1 MAADDTKD
9 KETST
14 KETAKE
20 EQAEVV
26 FRYLSE
32 ENPNNASYPGVP
44 LGDILAHQY
53 DTYPKWIQKSIA
65 ESPTSPYK
73 AVEAK
78 KKADDKADAG
88 GK

>member
-1 MAADDTKD
+1 MAEDQKDTTPKED
-9 KETST
+9 KP
-14 KETAKE
+14 
-20 EQAEVV
+20 EQAVV
-26 FRYLSE
+26 LFRYQPEPGDTSG
-32 ENPNNASYPGVP
+32 YPGVP
-44 LGDILAHQY
+44 PGDILAHQY